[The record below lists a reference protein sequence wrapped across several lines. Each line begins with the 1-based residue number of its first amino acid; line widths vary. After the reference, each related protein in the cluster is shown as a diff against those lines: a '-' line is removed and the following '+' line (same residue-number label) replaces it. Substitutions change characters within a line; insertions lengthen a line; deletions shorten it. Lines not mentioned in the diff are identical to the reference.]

1 MFGLVL
7 ALGGIALAGCSGADL
22 VSAPTPA
29 PQLIT
34 VVVIATPEATPA
46 PQDSPVPPEASPVP
60 NQPTPTLE
68 QLDSNALPT
77 PTLEP
82 LVSNTIPGNGQQ
94 FDSLPFVTTANDP
107 AIGPNNG
114 DGIESVTFQF
124 FGPDANLVFE
134 QTDGSAQFCAFGGG
148 DNGADCTNWI
158 FSEHGNRFPNG
169 NEATPGG
176 YTLKVTVRG
185 TRGQVTEEERLIT
198 LDLDTTPTP
207 TLEPLVSNTFPSGTE
222 FGDDLFFQANA
233 NDPGVG
239 PNDGDGIATVKFEI
253 FGPNGDLVHTQTER
267 NSLFCAFGGGDNG
280 QDCNHWVFSEHNNQW
295 PNGTPLENGGTY
307 RLVATFTSTRGQIST
322 QELTFTITV
331 P

>member
-1 MFGLVL
+1 MRAATIGFLL
-7 ALGGIALAGCSGADL
+7 ALAGGTLAGCSGADI

-29 PQLIT
+29 PQVIT
-34 VVVIATPEATPA
+34 VVVTAAPEPTEAATDMPPA
-46 PQDSPVPPEASPVP
+46 EASP
-60 NQPTPTLE
+60 TLAAPD
-68 QLDSNALPT
+68 QPT

-82 LVSNTIPGNGQQ
+82 LISNTIPGNGGQ
-94 FDSLPFVTTANDP
+94 FDALPFVTTANDP
-107 AIGPNNG
+107 AVGPNNG

-134 QTDGSAQFCAFGGG
+134 QTERNAQYCAFGGG
-148 DNGADCTNWI
+148 DNGDDCTNWI

-233 NDPGVG
+233 NDPSVG

-253 FGPNGDLVHTQTER
+253 FGPNGERVHRQTEQ

-280 QDCNHWVFSEHNNQW
+280 QECNHWVFSEHDNRW

-307 RLVATFTSTRGQIST
+307 RLVATFTSTSGQSST
-322 QELTFTITV
+322 QELTFTITL